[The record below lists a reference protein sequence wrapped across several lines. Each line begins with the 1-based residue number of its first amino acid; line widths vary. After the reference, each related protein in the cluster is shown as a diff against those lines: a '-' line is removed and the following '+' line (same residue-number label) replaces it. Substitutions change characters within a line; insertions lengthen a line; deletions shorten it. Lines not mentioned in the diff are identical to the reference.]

1 LFSPSAGGERLTDEF
16 HSEAQIGKGRL
27 GEKVT
32 HPEIR
37 IEYPGWVLRQV
48 DWTRLYPGHR
58 DRMRVALHVAREN
71 VERKTGGPFGAA
83 IFEAETGRLVSVGIN
98 QVVPL
103 NNSLL
108 HAETFAIAAA
118 EHRLGISHLG
128 GPGQID
134 LELHTTVEPC
144 PMCVGAL
151 LLSGIASV
159 VCGALA
165 SDITMAGYELIPN
178 IGATVDELKRL
189 GVHVHCDVLRDEA
202 REVLRLYRAK
212 GGPTS

>member
-1 LFSPSAGGERLTDEF
+1 MDEF
-16 HSEAQIGKGRL
+16 QAEAQIGKGRL

-37 IEYPGWVLRQV
+37 VEYPGWVLRQV

-58 DRMRVALHVAREN
+58 DRMRVALLLAREN

-83 IFEAETGRLVSVGIN
+83 IFEAESGRLISVGVN
-98 QVVPL
+98 QAEPL
-103 NNSLL
+103 NNTLL
-108 HAETFAIAAA
+108 HAETFALAMAQQ
-118 EHRLGISHLG
+118 RLGMTRFDQ
-128 GPGQID
+128 PGQPD

-144 PMCVGAL
+144 PMCVAAS

-159 VCGALA
+159 VCGAPA
-165 SDITMAGYELIPN
+165 ADITMAGYERLPD
-178 IGATVDELKRL
+178 IGATVEDLRRL

-202 REVLRLYRAK
+202 REILRLYR
-212 GGPTS
+212 SR